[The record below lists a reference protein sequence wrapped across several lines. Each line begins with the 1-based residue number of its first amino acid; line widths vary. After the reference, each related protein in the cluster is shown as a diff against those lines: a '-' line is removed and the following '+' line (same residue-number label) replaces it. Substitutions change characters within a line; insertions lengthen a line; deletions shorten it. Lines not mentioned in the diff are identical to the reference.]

1 MHTEIYNEK
10 YSVQVGSNQHEND
23 ELVKKSSQK
32 SLWFHLDGVPSAH
45 GILTSIDGDKP
56 SKDAINYIASIVKER
71 SKLKDTHRVRVQYI
85 ELSKVRRTNVPGKV
99 TLTKK
104 PEYVTI

>member
-1 MHTEIYNEK
+1 MHTEIYDGK
-10 YSVQVGSNQHEND
+10 YSVQVGGNQHQND
-23 ELVKKSSQK
+23 ELVRTSSQK

-56 SKDAINYIASIVKER
+56 SKDAIKYIASILKER
-71 SKLKDTHRVRVQYI
+71 SKLKDTHRVKVQYI

-104 PEYVTI
+104 PEYVII

>member
-1 MHTEIYNEK
+1 LIVNFSYYN
-10 YSVQVGSNQHEND
+10 
-23 ELVKKSSQK
+23 KKIITKNIQK

-56 SKDAINYIASIVKER
+56 SKDAIKYIASILKER
-71 SKLKDTHRVRVQYI
+71 SKLKDTHRVKVQYI

-104 PEYVTI
+104 PEYVII